1 MNCDKAFALLLVL
14 SVVCSNAVGQSK
26 VTDSLEQ
33 RLPQLQGKQKVEILN
48 QLTYE
53 FITHDN
59 DKVVRYGNEAIR
71 LSKQI
76 KYIKG
81 EAIAH
86 TYRGVYEYLS
96 GQFALAHQDL
106 HRGLALSIQAGDR
119 ANQGYTLLQLGVC
132 ALEEV
137 EKDSALF
144 YFTKAYE
151 IFKDST
157 NALTLSKIYRNM
169 SALYGQR
176 YQYDKQQLYLD
187 RAIAIRRLLSDD
199 ILLADALILKAGNTL
214 TSGDIATAEAML
226 DEAEKLVKDHY
237 EDREDLNDV
246 RHLRALIYFR
256 KGRFDEAVVLLDS
269 ARNYYYSKSLIRKYI
284 TLLTD
289 MGKVFSDRGEYEL
302 ALNNLYDALR
312 LSKEHG
318 FEADTYS
325 IRNRIG
331 WVNFHLGDLTQALRL
346 ANEGL
351 RDGPKRQLQGDL
363 ADALMLKG
371 VVLTELNE
379 YIPAKACLDSV
390 VDVYTRMGNDR
401 GLSEALMNLGFM
413 EARQKRFSQA
423 LALYQQSMQRA
434 ETSNYTF
441 GLAWSRWGKGDIY
454 VRQGNFKNA
463 IHLLDQSEEYCR
475 LAHANEL
482 LILNYNT
489 RRDLLAAQNRY
500 KESLQ
505 YSMMASAL
513 KDSIH
518 RTDLARRFVTLEK
531 THEIEQRDR
540 DIKVLQKDKQLAQDK
555 INLQESKLRQQFI
568 LLIAGVMCIAL
579 LAALTLMYYRFYA
592 RIKTL
597 NRVITEKNKRIQAQ
611 ADKLQEMNAEL
622 KHLYQEVSEQ
632 NEEIQAQSS
641 RLSESNKSISDLN
654 RNLEQIVADKT
665 HELRTTNDELVRYNN
680 ELLQFSYTVS
690 HNLRGPVVRL
700 LGLASLAQAEEEL
713 VQAKK
718 WVDLMAKTAA
728 DLDLIIKDLNKVLVL
743 RNEPDQYLEAVAF
756 EKEWQQSIALL
767 QDSLTGQEEIITD
780 FTAIPEIITV
790 RAMLQSTF
798 YNLLSNAIKF
808 RSPDRQLI
816 IKATSQ
822 HIEGKV
828 VIEVQDNGLGFD
840 ASLHKE
846 KIFKLYKRFHTHVEG
861 RGIGLYLIKSQIEV
875 LHGTIEVESR
885 KGWGSLFRVTL
896 PLITEESPHHA
907 SKDQTAQ
914 ADPSRSSDIKNSG

>member
-53 FITHDN
+53 FITHYN

-351 RDGPKRQLQGDL
+351 RDGPKRQLQGAKDSCQGYQVRRGAPVAEVVVIGHSWASHEGFRL
-363 ADALMLKG
+363 SPDDHRFHSMLH
-371 VVLTELNE
+371 EE
-379 YIPAKACLDSV
+379 RA
-390 VDVYTRMGNDR
+390 
-401 GLSEALMNLGFM
+401 EALERTRFGIHDSPCRSRVHG
-413 EARQKRFSQA
+413 ARLSGRA
-423 LALYQQSMQRA
+423 LRVERA
-434 ETSNYTF
+434 
-441 GLAWSRWGKGDIY
+441 RWG
-454 VRQGNFKNA
+454 
-463 IHLLDQSEEYCR
+463 S
-475 LAHANEL
+475 
-482 LILNYNT
+482 
-489 RRDLLAAQNRY
+489 
-500 KESLQ
+500 
-505 YSMMASAL
+505 AS
-513 KDSIH
+513 
-518 RTDLARRFVTLEK
+518 
-531 THEIEQRDR
+531 
-540 DIKVLQKDKQLAQDK
+540 
-555 INLQESKLRQQFI
+555 
-568 LLIAGVMCIAL
+568 G
-579 LAALTLMYYRFYA
+579 
-592 RIKTL
+592 
-597 NRVITEKNKRIQAQ
+597 
-611 ADKLQEMNAEL
+611 
-622 KHLYQEVSEQ
+622 
-632 NEEIQAQSS
+632 S
-641 RLSESNKSISDLN
+641 R
-654 RNLEQIVADKT
+654 
-665 HELRTTNDELVRYNN
+665 
-680 ELLQFSYTVS
+680 
-690 HNLRGPVVRL
+690 G
-700 LGLASLAQAEEEL
+700 
-713 VQAKK
+713 
-718 WVDLMAKTAA
+718 
-728 DLDLIIKDLNKVLVL
+728 
-743 RNEPDQYLEAVAF
+743 
-756 EKEWQQSIALL
+756 
-767 QDSLTGQEEIITD
+767 
-780 FTAIPEIITV
+780 
-790 RAMLQSTF
+790 
-798 YNLLSNAIKF
+798 
-808 RSPDRQLI
+808 
-816 IKATSQ
+816 
-822 HIEGKV
+822 
-828 VIEVQDNGLGFD
+828 
-840 ASLHKE
+840 
-846 KIFKLYKRFHTHVEG
+846 
-861 RGIGLYLIKSQIEV
+861 
-875 LHGTIEVESR
+875 
-885 KGWGSLFRVTL
+885 
-896 PLITEESPHHA
+896 
-907 SKDQTAQ
+907 
-914 ADPSRSSDIKNSG
+914 